1 MWSPDSR
8 PEGERKK
15 NSVLWMDA
23 RHILRHGLTWT
34 VCNYSMVCRHIG
46 SSLSLMRWEGDQLVR
61 IIIKLGWILSLYLIC
76 CAAQAAAQQEYSI
89 AGRTM
94 GTRYHIKLVAL
105 DADKIPL
112 LKQRIEQRLEQ
123 INQSMSTYRPDS
135 EISRFNA
142 LRESG
147 RPFAVSNDFLQV
159 MQAGSVVHRLSQGAW
174 DATVRP
180 LVILWGFGKKGPI
193 DRLPSAQAISR
204 AKQLVDFSAIDILAD
219 GHLTKRQSGVTID
232 LASIAKGY
240 GVDQVAALISSRGF
254 TQYLVEIGGE
264 VYAAGRRADG
274 KPWRIGIN
282 RPRKGGPADAVYRV
296 VPLQDRAMA
305 TSGDYRNF
313 IEIDGRS
320 YSHIIDP
327 RNGRPVANGV
337 VSATVIAA
345 GCTLAD
351 GLATGIMVMGPESGL
366 ALLDR
371 LEGVE
376 GLIIV
381 RKPDGTLVNH
391 WSKGLEASDR

>member
-1 MWSPDSR
+1 M
-8 PEGERKK
+8 EGEQLFQR
-15 NSVLWMDA
+15 
-23 RHILRHGLTWT
+23 IL
-34 VCNYSMVCRHIG
+34 
-46 SSLSLMRWEGDQLVR
+46 QLR
-61 IIIKLGWILSLYLIC
+61 WILSLWLIC
-76 CAAQAAAQQEYSI
+76 CAAHAAAQQEHLI

-94 GTRYHIKLVAL
+94 GTRYNIKVVAHSVQ
-105 DADKIPL
+105 KMPL

-142 LRESG
+142 MRHSG
-147 RPFAVSNDFLQV
+147 KPFAVSNDFLQV
-159 MQAGSVVHRLSQGAW
+159 MQAGRYVHQISQGAW
-174 DATVRP
+174 DGTVQS
-180 LVILWGFGKKGPI
+180 LVRLWGFGRRDPI
-193 DRLPSAQAISR
+193 DRLPSAQAIKQ
-204 AKQLVDFSAIDILAD
+204 AKQLVDFSAIEILPD
-219 GHLTKRQSGVTID
+219 GHLKKRRAGVTVD

-240 GVDQVAALISSRGF
+240 GVDQVAILVSSMGF

-296 VPLQDRAMA
+296 VALQDQAMA

-327 RNGRPVANGV
+327 RTGRPVTNGV
-337 VSATVIAA
+337 VSASVIAA

-351 GLATGIMVMGPESGL
+351 GLATGLMVMGPQSGL
-366 ALLDR
+366 ALLNR
-371 LEGVE
+371 LDGVE

-381 RKPDGTLVNH
+381 RKSDGTLVNH
-391 WSKGLEASDR
+391 WSKGLEESGR